1 VVRFGEQPTSK
12 ECIMLFYP
20 FEEGQ
25 GLVEYALLLIL
36 VAVIVVVG
44 LALLGPR
51 LGNIFSNIISSI

>member
-1 VVRFGEQPTSK
+1 
-12 ECIMLFYP
+12 MLFYP